1 MIHQPQSA
9 GPVRYLLTGHL
20 WTSPRL
26 SARDKFILTV
36 NQRGTLGD
44 MCNRRKH
51 QNNTIY
57 QQKHTSAGLLTLLF
71 MKRLLMVLGLATAD
85 FFTFFLAS
93 APLAPAFP
101 ASKTFS
107 QKISLFV
114 QNYLRK
120 VYLNFYTQNTKKKL
134 CNVILYECLPL
145 LFSTT
150 SSSKSSS
157 KISLPSSTYPIPS
170 EEEKL
175 SHHIF
180 LSHTYS
186 CSAYRTLRLTII
198 NNPVILLSVSN
209 YL

>member
-1 MIHQPQSA
+1 
-9 GPVRYLLTGHL
+9 
-20 WTSPRL
+20 
-26 SARDKFILTV
+26 
-36 NQRGTLGD
+36 
-44 MCNRRKH
+44 
-51 QNNTIY
+51 
-57 QQKHTSAGLLTLLF
+57 
-71 MKRLLMVLGLATAD
+71 MVLGLATAD

-93 APLAPAFP
+93 APLARAFP
-101 ASKTFS
+101 SSKTFS
-107 QKISLFV
+107 QKMSLFV

-120 VYLNFYTQNTKKKL
+120 SLLKFLHSKYKKML

-170 EEEKL
+170 EEEEKL
-175 SHHIF
+175 SHHNF
-180 LSHTYS
+180 PSHTYS
-186 CSAYRTLRLTII
+186 CSACRTLRLTII